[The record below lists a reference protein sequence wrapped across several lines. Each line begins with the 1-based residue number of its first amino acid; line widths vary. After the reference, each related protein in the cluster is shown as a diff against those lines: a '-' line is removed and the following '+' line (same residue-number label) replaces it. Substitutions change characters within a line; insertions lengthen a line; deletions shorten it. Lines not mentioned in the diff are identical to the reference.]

1 MHSPNGSSTALTYT
15 YHHCYELVFK
25 PIASASKCALVNRNK
40 HLTLSMAS
48 TTTHADKTNA
58 ADKSIGFDYQY
69 YYFLLQILNLKVG
82 QSVGFEVKD
91 DVHTE
96 LDQNRNIFYQ
106 LKHTTQVS
114 ADGQP
119 VALTTLDKDMWKTFY
134 NWAMVITDKAAGR
147 EKVQKQ
153 LEFTLQS
160 EFHLVANKKHSGSN
174 KIFEVINKLQAH
186 SITADDAKLVL
197 EATEQSTTDE
207 KIKNY
212 INKVLSLKPSV
223 LENFLLSIK
232 FELDV
237 NDIIGLVQQAVQEFH
252 IEKAKIPN
260 VLAAIDSNLRAHIFH
275 RVKNGEAVILSF
287 DDFHTKFRKYFN
299 DARSTKLTVKSFSP
313 SMPDD
318 LFSQLFIKR
327 LIEVKYLN
335 TDDIDIAADLT
346 INKLQ
351 LAMHLD
357 HWDKTGE
364 ITSKDI
370 SALHDDVRTLWH
382 GKFRADFID
391 CEFKDIDKTGR
402 GILKEMLGA
411 TFRLCDDLLS
421 TQYSNGEIYHLSDI
435 GRIGWHK
442 DWETK

>member
-1 MHSPNGSSTALTYT
+1 MRIGD
-15 YHHCYELVFK
+15 
-25 PIASASKCALVNRNK
+25 RNK
-40 HLTLSMAS
+40 HLILSMAS
-48 TTTHADKTNA
+48 TATYADKTNA

-69 YYFLLQILNLKVG
+69 YYFLLQVLNLRVG

-106 LKHTTQVS
+106 LKHTTQV
-114 ADGQP
+114 AVDGQP
-119 VALTTLDKDMWKTFY
+119 VALTKLDKDMWKTFY

-147 EKVQKQ
+147 EQVEKQ
-153 LEFTLQS
+153 LEFTRQS

-174 KIFEVINKLQAH
+174 TILEAISKLQAH
-186 SITADDAKLVL
+186 SITADAAKLVL
-197 EATEQSTTDE
+197 AAAEQSTTDE
-207 KIKNY
+207 NIKNY
-212 INKVLSLKPSV
+212 INKVLSLDPSV

-237 NDIIGLVQQAVQEFH
+237 ADIICLVQQAVHEFH
-252 IEKAKIPN
+252 IEKAKIPD
-260 VLAAIDSNLRAHIFH
+260 VLAAIDSNLRAYIFQQ
-275 RVKNGEAVILSF
+275 VKNGEAVILSF
-287 DDFHTKFRKYFN
+287 EDFHTKFRKHFN
-299 DARSTKLTVKSFSP
+299 DARSTKLTIKSFSP

-318 LFSQLFIKR
+318 LFAQVFIKR
-327 LIEVKYLN
+327 LLEVKYLN
-335 TDDIDIAADLT
+335 AVDIENAADLT
-346 INKLQ
+346 TKKLQ

-370 SALHDDVRTLWH
+370 AALHDNVRTLWQ

-391 CEFKDIDKTGR
+391 CEVKDIERIGR

-411 TFRLCDDLLS
+411 TFPLCDDVLS
-421 TQYSNGEIYHLSDI
+421 TQHSNGEIYHLSDI